1 MRPGRRLTILE
12 VMSIELIAAGL
23 IGVFLLVYL
32 VYSMIRPEEF

>member
-1 MRPGRRLTILE
+1 MRPGHRPATLKI
-12 VMSIELIAAGL
+12 MSIELIAAGL